1 MDNFENKSIIL
12 FDGVCNLCNASVNF
26 VIKHDKKAQFLFA
39 SFQSDAAKEIM
50 LHFNL
55 KNLKLDSIVLV
66 EGEKI
71 YEKSTAALKI
81 AKHLDGGFKAF
92 YAFFIVPKFLRDLV
106 YIFIAKNRYQWFGK
120 RESCMVPSLEL
131 KNRFLESL

>member
-1 MDNFENKSIIL
+1 MNNFESKSIIL

-55 KNLKLDSIVLV
+55 ENLKEDTVILV
-66 EGEKI
+66 EWDKVFD
-71 YEKSTAALKI
+71 KSTAALKI
-81 AKHLDGGFKAF
+81 AKQLDGGFKAF
-92 YAFFIVPKFLRDLV
+92 YAFIIVPKFFRDLV
-106 YIFIAKNRYQWFGK
+106 YVFIAKNRYNWFGK
-120 RESCMVPSLEL
+120 NGKLRDSFPRI
-131 KNRFLESL
+131 KK

>member
-1 MDNFENKSIIL
+1 MNNFDSKSFIL

-55 KNLKLDSIVLV
+55 ENLKEDTVILV
-66 EGEKI
+66 EGNKVFD
-71 YEKSTAALKI
+71 KSTAALKI
-81 AKHLDGGFKAF
+81 AKRLDGGFKAF
-92 YAFFIVPKFLRDLV
+92 YAFIIVPKFFRDWI
-106 YIFIAKNRYQWFGK
+106 YDFTAKNRYRWFGK
-120 RESCMVPSLEL
+120 RESCMIPSPEL
-131 KNRFLESL
+131 KNRFLE

>member
-50 LHFNL
+50 LHSNL
-55 KNLKLDSIVLV
+55 KNLNLDSIVLIDD
-66 EGEKI
+66 GKI
-71 YEKSTAALKI
+71 YEKSTAILII
-81 AKHLDGGFKAF
+81 ARLLNSGYKLF
-92 YAFFIVPKFLRDLV
+92 YFFIVIPKSVRDRL
-106 YIFIAKNRYQWFGK
+106 YSYIAKNRYKFFGK
-120 RESCMVPSLEL
+120 RERCMIPSPEL
-131 KNRFLESL
+131 RNRFLE

>member
-39 SFQSDAAKEIM
+39 SFQSDAAKEIL

-55 KNLKLDSIVLV
+55 ENLNTDTVILV
-66 EGEKI
+66 EDQKV
-71 YEKSTAALKI
+71 YDKSTAALKI

-92 YAFFIVPKFLRDLV
+92 YAFIVIPKFLRDWV
-106 YIFIAKNRYQWFGK
+106 YDFIAKNRYQWFGK
-120 RESCMVPSLEL
+120 RESCMIPSPEIT
-131 KNRFLESL
+131 NRFLD

>member
-1 MDNFENKSIIL
+1 MNNIENKSIIL

-50 LHFNL
+50 LQLNLENFNSESVIL
-55 KNLKLDSIVLV
+55 IEDQ
-66 EGEKI
+66 KI

-81 AKHLDGGFKAF
+81 AKQLEGGFKVF
-92 YAFFIVPKFLRDLV
+92 YTSVCVPKKIRDWV
-106 YIFIAKNRYQWFGK
+106 YSFIAKNRYRWFGK
-120 RESCMVPSLEL
+120 REGCLVPSPEL
-131 KNRFLESL
+131 KNRFLD

>member
-55 KNLKLDSIVLV
+55 KNLNLDSIVLI
-66 EGEKI
+66 EGGKI
-71 YEKSTAALKI
+71 YEKSTAILRI
-81 AKHLDGGFKAF
+81 ARHLNSGFKLL
-92 YAFFIVPKFLRDLV
+92 YFFIVIPKFVRDWL
-106 YIFIAKNRYQWFGK
+106 YSYIAKNRYRFFGK
-120 RESCMVPSLEL
+120 RERCMIPSLEL
-131 KNRFLESL
+131 KNRFLD

>member
-39 SFQSDAAKEIM
+39 SFQSDAAKEIL

-55 KNLKLDSIVLV
+55 KNLDVNTVILV
-66 EGEKI
+66 ESQKV
-71 YEKSTAALKI
+71 YDKSTAVLKI
-81 AKHLDGGFKAF
+81 AKQLDGGNKAF
-92 YAFFIVPKFLRDLV
+92 YAFFIIPKIFRDWI
-106 YIFIAKNRYQWFGK
+106 YDIIAKNRYRWFGK
-120 RESCMVPSLEL
+120 RESCLLTSLEL
-131 KNRFLESL
+131 KNRFLE

>member
-55 KNLKLDSIVLV
+55 KNLNLDSIVLI
-66 EGEKI
+66 EGYKI
-71 YEKSTAALKI
+71 HENSTAILRI
-81 AKHLDGGFKAF
+81 TRHLNSGFKLL
-92 YAFFIVPKFLRDLV
+92 YFFIIIPKSVRDWL
-106 YIFIAKNRYQWFGK
+106 YSFIAKNRYKFFGK
-120 RESCMVPSLEL
+120 RESCMIPSLEL
-131 KNRFLESL
+131 KNRFLN

>member
-55 KNLKLDSIVLV
+55 KNLNLDSIVLIDD
-66 EGEKI
+66 GKI
-71 YEKSTAALKI
+71 YEKSTAILII
-81 AKHLDGGFKAF
+81 ARLLNGGYKLF
-92 YAFFIVPKFLRDLV
+92 YFFIVIPKSVRDRL
-106 YIFIAKNRYQWFGK
+106 YSYIAKNRYKFFGK
-120 RESCMVPSLEL
+120 RERCMIPSPEL
-131 KNRFLESL
+131 RNRFLE

>member
-1 MDNFENKSIIL
+1 MNNFENKSIIL

-55 KNLKLDSIVLV
+55 ENFMADSVILV
-66 EGEKI
+66 EGNKV
-71 YEKSTAALKI
+71 YDKSTAALKI
-81 AKHLDGGFKAF
+81 VKKLDGGFKVF
-92 YAFFIVPKFLRDLV
+92 YVFLIVPKFLRNWIYD
-106 YIFIAKNRYQWFGK
+106 FIAKNRYRWFGK
-120 RESCMVPSLEL
+120 RASCMVPSLEL
-131 KNRFLESL
+131 KNRFLN

>member
-39 SFQSDAAKEIM
+39 SFQSDAAKELL

-55 KNLKLDSIVLV
+55 KNLNTDTVLLV
-66 EGEKI
+66 ENNKL
-71 YEKSTAALKI
+71 YDKSTAALKI

-92 YAFFIVPKFLRDLV
+92 YAFMIVPKIFRDWV
-106 YIFIAKNRYQWFGK
+106 YSVVANHRYKWFGK
-120 RESCMVPSLEL
+120 RESCMVPSHEL
-131 KNRFLESL
+131 KNRFLE

>member
-26 VIKHDKKAQFLFA
+26 VIKHDKNEQFLFA

-55 KNLKLDSIVLV
+55 KNLNLDSIVLI
-66 EGEKI
+66 EGYKI
-71 YEKSTAALKI
+71 HEKSTAILRI
-81 AKHLDGGFKAF
+81 TRHLNSGFKLL
-92 YAFFIVPKFLRDLV
+92 YFFIVIPKFVRDWL
-106 YIFIAKNRYQWFGK
+106 YSYIAKNRYRFFGK
-120 RESCMVPSLEL
+120 RESCMIPSLEL
-131 KNRFLESL
+131 KNRFLN